1 MIRCRYPNRDI
12 RKHEFMELKE
22 PVRKSNAIWYG
33 LIIVWTI
40 VSGVIVLSTESKSII
55 MQVFIVLVLAWAF
68 LVFKVSRQSAIREL
82 ETFTQTKLDPPSIES
97 ILSLFCS
104 ALSTNLTRNTSD
116 LGQLDDVLSDAV
128 NTLSVSFND
137 LNELSLQQKQ
147 IVMSALE
154 SSTDPDTGEQTGLNI
169 SEFCRSISE
178 TMEFFINIIIDTS
191 KQGILIVHKMD
202 DMVKKMDGIFDLLED
217 IKAIADQTNLLALN
231 AAIEAARAGE
241 AGRGFSVVADEVRSL
256 SIRSRELNDNIRL
269 QVYSTRD
276 TITDARVIIHDMA
289 AKDMNIHLSA
299 KSKVDSMLSSI
310 KSVDRL
316 VEENMNSVSMLSD
329 KINKSVENAVRSLQ
343 FEDIAGQLVEHVKI
357 SIDVVAIRLKNI
369 SDIVELSLESEDQS
383 MIDLKEKLSDV
394 VEELSSE
401 VHKPVQQGSMG
412 EGDVELF

>member
-1 MIRCRYPNRDI
+1 
-12 RKHEFMELKE
+12 MELKQ

-40 VSGVIVLSTESKSII
+40 ASGVIVLSTESKSII

-68 LVFKVSRQSAIREL
+68 LVFKVSRRSAIREL
-82 ETFTQTKLDPPSIES
+82 ETFTQNKLDPPSIES
-97 ILSLFCS
+97 ILSLFCR

-147 IVMSALE
+147 IVVSALE
-154 SSTDPDTGEQTGLNI
+154 SSTV
-169 SEFCRSISE
+169 CRSISE
-178 TMEFFINIIIDTS
+178 TMEFFINIIVDTS

-357 SIDVVAIRLKNI
+357 SMDVVAIRLKN
-369 SDIVELSLESEDQS
+369 
-383 MIDLKEKLSDV
+383 LSDV